1 MYYWVAHSTD
11 GCFQDVSNKI
21 FKTKKEA
28 YESMRNSALEKRKWN
43 TEFDEDFDEGE
54 LIDYEVLFSK
64 DCIRHNS
71 YSGEY
76 IYEIR
81 ELEVK

>member
-1 MYYWVAHSTD
+1 MYYWTVRSTD
-11 GCFQDVSNKI
+11 GYFQGVSGEEY
-21 FKTKKEA
+21 KTKKEA
-28 YESMRNSALEKRKWN
+28 YESMRKAALKKMEWN
-43 TEFDEDFDEGE
+43 TEYEDFDYGE
-54 LIDYEVLFSK
+54 PIHYKVLFSK

-76 IYEIR
+76 IYKIR

>member
-1 MYYWVAHSTD
+1 MYYWTVRSTD
-11 GCFQDVSNKI
+11 GCFQGVSGEI

-28 YESMRNSALEKRKWN
+28 YESMRKAALKKMEWN

-54 LIDYEVLFSK
+54 PIHYEVLFSR

-76 IYEIR
+76 IYKIKEI
-81 ELEVK
+81 EV

>member
-28 YESMRNSALEKRKWN
+28 YESMRNSALEKMKWN

-54 LIDYEVLFSK
+54 PIHYEVLFSR
-64 DCIRHNS
+64 DCIRHIS

-76 IYEIR
+76 IYKIKEI
-81 ELEVK
+81 EV

>member
-1 MYYWVAHSTD
+1 MYYWTVRSTD
-11 GCFQDVSNKI
+11 GCFQRVSVGR

-28 YESMRNSALEKRKWN
+28 YENMRSASLHRMKCN
-43 TEFDEDFDEGE
+43 TEYDKDFEGGE
-54 LIDYEVLFSK
+54 PIHYEVLFSK
-64 DCIRHNS
+64 DCIRLNS

-76 IYEIR
+76 IYKIR